1 MHYRKCMHYENK
13 SSTVVDKLIN
23 HRVYVSASD
32 YTELSQITAPVTPA
46 LPSITEAAYVNSGM
60 FN

>member
-1 MHYRKCMHYENK
+1 MRYENK

-32 YTELSQITAPVTPA
+32 NTELSQITAPVTPA

-60 FN
+60 YN